1 MCIDSY
7 MIIHVES
14 FCHINVHVESLE
26 ESICKLLKFSCLVFF
41 LLTYKY
47 VFVTFGNIFIWSEQV
62 VVWI

>member
-47 VFVTFGNIFIWSEQV
+47 VFVTFGNIFI
-62 VVWI
+62 